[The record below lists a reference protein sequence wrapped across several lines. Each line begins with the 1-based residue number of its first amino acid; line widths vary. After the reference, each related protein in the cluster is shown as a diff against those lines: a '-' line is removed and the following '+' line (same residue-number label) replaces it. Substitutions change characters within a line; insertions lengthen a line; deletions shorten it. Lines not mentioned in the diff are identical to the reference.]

1 MKKISIAETFGVNT
15 RKEAMV
21 EAFEDATH
29 PRIPKAIPYY
39 QFKKDMMSVILAFL
53 SAPHGSGLYMTGPTG
68 CGKTSAIMQVASR
81 LNWPVQEVTC
91 HGRME
96 LADLV
101 GHHTLVNG
109 TMQFVHGPLA
119 IAVRDGHIL
128 VLNEID
134 LAEPSELAGL
144 NGILDGMPLMIPENE
159 GEVIM
164 PHAKFR
170 LVATGNSVGQG
181 DETGLYQGVLR
192 QNMALMDRFRAIEVD
207 YPEEEVE
214 RQILIKVA
222 PHINPHIIDGMVK
235 TAGKIRDLFA
245 GNGPKQ
251 VTVTLSTRGLVQWAL
266 LSGSYK
272 GAPNPLKIAF
282 GQVVLAKVDKAQREA
297 LDETARLVFGD
308 DWK

>member
-1 MKKISIAETFGVNT
+1 MKKVSIAETFAVNT
-15 RKEAMV
+15 RKENTV
-21 EAFEDATH
+21 EVFDDATH

-39 QFKKDMMSVILAFL
+39 QFKKDILGAILAFL
-53 SAPHGSGLYMTGPTG
+53 SSPFGSGLYLTGPTG
-68 CGKTSAIMQVASR
+68 CGKTSAIMQIASR
-81 LNWPVQEVTC
+81 LNWPVHEVTC

-101 GHHTLVNG
+101 GHHTLVDG

-119 IAVRDGHIL
+119 TAVRDGHIL

-164 PHAKFR
+164 PHEKFR

-192 QNMALMDRFRAIEVD
+192 QNLALVDRFRALEID
-207 YPEEEVE
+207 YPDADVE
-214 RQILIKVA
+214 QAIISKVA
-222 PHINPHIIDGMVK
+222 PFIASNIVDGMVK
-235 TAGKIRDLFA
+235 VAAEIRNLFS

-272 GAPNPLKIAF
+272 GAPSPLKMAF
-282 GQVVLAKVDKAQREA
+282 EQVVLNKVDKAQREA
-297 LDETARLVFGD
+297 LNEAARLVFGD

>member
-1 MKKISIAETFGVNT
+1 MKKVSIAETFAVNT
-15 RKEAMV
+15 RKENTTV
-21 EAFEDATH
+21 AFDDATH

-39 QFKKDMMSVILAFL
+39 QFKKDILGAILAFL
-53 SAPHGSGLYMTGPTG
+53 SSPFGSGLYLTGPTG
-68 CGKTSAIMQVASR
+68 CGKTSAIMQIASR
-81 LNWPVQEVTC
+81 LNWPVHEVTC

-101 GHHTLVNG
+101 GHHTLVDG

-119 IAVRDGHIL
+119 TAVRDGHIL

-164 PHAKFR
+164 PHEKFR

-192 QNMALMDRFRAIEVD
+192 QNLALVDRFRALEID
-207 YPEEEVE
+207 YPDADVE
-214 RQILIKVA
+214 QAIISKVA
-222 PHINPHIIDGMVK
+222 PFIASNIVDGMVK
-235 TAGKIRDLFA
+235 VAAEIRNLFS
-245 GNGPKQ
+245 GNGTKQ

-272 GAPNPLKIAF
+272 GAPNPLKMAF
-282 GQVVLAKVDKAQREA
+282 EQVVLNKVDKAQREA
-297 LDETARLVFGD
+297 LNEAARLVFGD

>member
-1 MKKISIAETFGVNT
+1 MKKISIAETFAVNT

-29 PRIPKAIPYY
+29 PRIPKAIPHYH
-39 QFKKDMMSVILAFL
+39 FKKELLGPVLAFL
-53 SAPHGSGLYMTGPTG
+53 ANPFGSGLYLTGPTG
-68 CGKTSAIMQVASR
+68 CGKTSIITQVASR

-101 GHHTLVNG
+101 GHHTMVNG

-119 IAVRDGHIL
+119 LAVRDGHIL
-128 VLNEID
+128 VVNEID
-134 LAEPSELAGL
+134 LAEPAELAGL
-144 NGILDGMPLMIPENE
+144 NGVLDGMPLMIPENE
-159 GEVIM
+159 GEVIE

-192 QNMALMDRFRAIEVD
+192 QNLALLDRFRALEVS
-207 YPEEEVE
+207 YPDAETE
-214 RQILIKVA
+214 REILAKVA
-222 PHINPHIIDGMVK
+222 SYLSPQVIEGMVK
-235 TAGKIRDLFA
+235 TAAEIRRLFS
-245 GNGPKQ
+245 GEGPQQ

-266 LSGSYK
+266 LSGVYK
-272 GAPNPLKIAF
+272 GAPNPLKMAF
-282 GQVVLAKVDKAQREA
+282 EQVVLNKADRSQREG
-297 LDETARLVFGD
+297 LDQAARLVFGD

>member
-1 MKKISIAETFGVNT
+1 MKKISIAETFGINT

-29 PRIPKAIPYY
+29 PRIPKEIPYY
-39 QFKKDMMSVILAFL
+39 QFHKDRLSAILAFL
-53 SAPHGSGLYMTGPTG
+53 SKPYGSGLYMTGPTG
-68 CGKTSAIMQVASR
+68 CGKTSAIMQIANR

-109 TMQFVHGPLA
+109 TMKFVHGPLA
-119 IAVRDGHIL
+119 MAVRDGHIL

-159 GEVIM
+159 GEVIT
-164 PHAKFR
+164 PHDKFR

-181 DETGLYQGVLR
+181 DETGLYQGILR
-192 QNMALMDRFRAIEVD
+192 QNLALLDRFRAIEVD
-207 YPEEEVE
+207 YPDADVE
-214 RQILIKVA
+214 RAILAKVA
-222 PHINPHIIDGMVK
+222 PYIAPGLIDGMVK
-235 TAGKIRDLFA
+235 VAGEIRKLFA
-245 GNGPKQ
+245 GYGPKQ

-272 GAPNPLKIAF
+272 GAPSPLKMAF
-282 GQVVLAKVDKAQREA
+282 EQVVLAKVDKAQREA
-297 LDETARLVFGD
+297 LNETAHLAFGA